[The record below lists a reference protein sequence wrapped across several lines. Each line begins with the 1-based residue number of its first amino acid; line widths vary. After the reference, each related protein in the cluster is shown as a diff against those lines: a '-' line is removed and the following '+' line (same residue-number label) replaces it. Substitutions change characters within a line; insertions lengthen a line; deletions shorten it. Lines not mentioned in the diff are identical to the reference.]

1 MVARAQHHSGLSI
14 PRPGRA
20 ATLLGLAAVVL
31 ALAWTAAPA
40 RAASV
45 TFNFTGGEQSFV
57 VPEGVSR
64 VHVVAIGGHG
74 GESAV
79 AGGAA
84 AQVGGV
90 LSVSP
95 GQTLYVVVGGVGAGG
110 GAGGFNGG
118 AGGGFNGG
126 AGGGGASDVRSAPIA
141 AGLAPERRL
150 IVAAGGGGGGGTGM
164 ETTGAAGGDAGSAG
178 GTAEENGGGG
188 AGTPTEGGSGGS
200 GCSGI
205 AEAGTL
211 GSGAAGGGSIGAG
224 GGGGG
229 GAGGL
234 YGGGGGG
241 AGCNLF
247 GGGGGGG
254 GSSLV
259 PAGGSLV
266 LASPAA
272 VPTVQITYTP
282 PPSISISSPGD
293 GATFVK
299 GQVVTAAY
307 SCTASESAGVTSCAG
322 PVANGAALDT
332 ATLGQHTFKVEAKD
346 TDGGSASK
354 SVSYR
359 VVPPPNTVL
368 GIHPKKVIKTDKKK
382 VKVKFGFS
390 SSTAGATFKCK
401 LDKGAFAPCTS
412 PKTYKVKLGK
422 HKFTVKAVSAGAA
435 DPTPASFP
443 FKVKKK
449 H

>member
-1 MVARAQHHSGLSI
+1 M
-14 PRPGRA
+14 
-20 ATLLGLAAVVL
+20 VL

-57 VPEGVSR
+57 VPEGVLR
-64 VHVVAIGGHG
+64 VRVVAIGGHG

-84 AQVGGV
+84 AQVDGF
-90 LSVSP
+90 LSVTP
-95 GQTLYVVVGGVGAGG
+95 GQTLYVVVGGVGGEG

-118 AGGGFNGG
+118 AEGGSNGG

-141 AGLAPERRL
+141 AGSAPERRL

-164 ETTGAAGGDAGSAG
+164 ETTGAAGGAAGGAG
-178 GTAEENGGGG
+178 GTAAEENGGGG

-200 GCSGI
+200 GCSGT
-205 AEAGTL
+205 AGTGTL

-229 GAGGL
+229 GGGGL
-234 YGGGGGG
+234 YGGGGGS

-272 VPTVQITYTP
+272 SPKVQITYTP

-299 GQVVTAAY
+299 GQAVTAVY
-307 SCTASESAGVTSCAG
+307 SCTASEGAGVTSCAG
-322 PVANGAALDT
+322 TVANGAALDT

-346 TDGGSASK
+346 TDGSSASK

-368 GIHPKKVIKTDKKK
+368 GVHPKKVIKTDKKK

-401 LDKGAFAPCTS
+401 LDKGAFATCTS
-412 PKTYKVKLGK
+412 PKAYKVKLGK
-422 HKFTVKAVSAGAA
+422 HKFTVKAVSAGRA
-435 DPTPASFP
+435 DPTPASFS